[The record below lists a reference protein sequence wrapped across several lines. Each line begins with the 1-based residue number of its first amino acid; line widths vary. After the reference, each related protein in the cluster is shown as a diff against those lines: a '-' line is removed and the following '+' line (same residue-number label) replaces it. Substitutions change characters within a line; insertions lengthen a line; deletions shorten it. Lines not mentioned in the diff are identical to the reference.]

1 MSSERKVPWPP
12 STGVFA
18 TYPLQCHCAAIQY
31 TITISPP
38 LLESDDPEC
47 KGVYTALECDCT
59 HCERKGLISCHPKL
73 ADVKFSQGL
82 VRIPFIG
89 GKECGFDRDQM
100 ADMVPQ
106 KEHRGEYYC
115 AAKKHPHWFCKTCG
129 LYYRTAGHTFDLPL
143 NIGIGSTL
151 GTNLS
156 WICENVL
163 QTEPRATINLRMLR
177 DIRPSELQ
185 KRHEGFMRTQ

>member
-1 MSSERKVPWPP
+1 MSSDRSVPWPP

-38 LLESDDPEC
+38 LLASDDPEG

-73 ADVKFSQGL
+73 ADVEFSQGL
-82 VRIPFIG
+82 VRIQFYVFLETSCDGEMAMPN
-89 GKECGFDRDQM
+89 GFEIEL
-100 ADMVPQ
+100 ADTVFR

-115 AAKKHPHWFCKTCG
+115 AAKKHPHWFCKLCG
-129 LYYRTAGHTFDLPL
+129 S
-143 NIGIGSTL
+143 ST
-151 GTNLS
+151 
-156 WICENVL
+156 
-163 QTEPRATINLRMLR
+163 
-177 DIRPSELQ
+177 
-185 KRHEGFMRTQ
+185 

>member
-1 MSSERKVPWPP
+1 MSTDRKVPWPP

-38 LLESDDPEC
+38 LLESDDPEG

-82 VRIPFIG
+82 VRIPFIT
-89 GKECGFDRDQM
+89 GKEYVFD
-100 ADMVPQ
+100 
-106 KEHRGEYYC
+106 
-115 AAKKHPHWFCKTCG
+115 
-129 LYYRTAGHTFDLPL
+129 
-143 NIGIGSTL
+143 
-151 GTNLS
+151 
-156 WICENVL
+156 
-163 QTEPRATINLRMLR
+163 
-177 DIRPSELQ
+177 
-185 KRHEGFMRTQ
+185 

>member
-1 MSSERKVPWPP
+1 MPSDLKVPWPA

-38 LLESDDPEC
+38 LLESDSEG

-82 VRIPFIG
+82 VRTISFLPS
-89 GKECGFDRDQM
+89 
-100 ADMVPQ
+100 
-106 KEHRGEYYC
+106 
-115 AAKKHPHWFCKTCG
+115 
-129 LYYRTAGHTFDLPL
+129 LRTDAEKQYV
-143 NIGIGSTL
+143 I
-151 GTNLS
+151 
-156 WICENVL
+156 
-163 QTEPRATINLRMLR
+163 
-177 DIRPSELQ
+177 
-185 KRHEGFMRTQ
+185 

>member
-1 MSSERKVPWPP
+1 MSSDRKVPWPP
-12 STGVFA
+12 STGAFA
-18 TYPLQCHCAAIQY
+18 SYPLQCHCAAIQY

-38 LLESDDPEC
+38 LLEADDPEGR
-47 KGVYTALECDCT
+47 GVYTALECDCT

-73 ADVKFSQGL
+73 ADVN
-82 VRIPFIG
+82 FIEIG
-89 GKECGFDRDQM
+89 IADAVFEKEQ
-100 ADMVPQ
+100 
-106 KEHRGEYYC
+106 RGEYYC
-115 AAKKHPHWFCKTCG
+115 GPKKHPHWFCKTC
-129 LYYRTAGHTFDLPL
+129 
-143 NIGIGSTL
+143 GSTL